1 MVVAA
6 RRHAGA
12 ATEPGLRPASLSGT
26 RRGPRGGA
34 KPCEGERRVQYQLP
48 QNSPGPAA
56 DRVGWLTGR
65 PWQACEAVP
74 DETIDRLRRDVPL
87 MEPVSER
94 LLRLLASRG
103 LTSRRDLESFFYPSL
118 DHLSDPFQLVEMD
131 KAVAR
136 TLRAAQRG
144 ELVAVHGDFDV
155 DGITG
160 CAVLHLL
167 LTNLQVEGR
176 RARALAPFIPDRTED
191 GYGVAARM
199 IRQWAAAGVTLLI
212 TVDTGSAA
220 LAELELARGL
230 GLDVIVLDHHIYE
243 QRPCAVALVNPRRP
257 DAQYPNP
264 DLCGVAVAFK
274 LAQAVQQY
282 RSECLPAGF
291 LEGLTDLVALGL
303 VADQM
308 SLTGENR
315 VLVRKGLARLADR
328 QVIRPGLA
336 ALLRVSGLDRGF
348 PVTATD
354 LAYQVAPRL
363 NACGRIGRVMAAL
376 ELLLTDD
383 PAHAAKL
390 AEEADRTN
398 TRRKQADLILKEE
411 AVEMARPY
419 VERGDPGLVLHSH
432 TWHKGVIGIGAARLV
447 EMYQLPTI
455 LIAEEGDEARGSARS
470 VANVDVKAVL
480 DRCAGYLLRY
490 GGHSQ
495 AAGLTLR
502 RRDIP
507 DFRAAFLAALRRV
520 PGQGPLPMVFD
531 LELPLGELASQD
543 VTDLVRELSK
553 MEPFGSGNAK
563 PVFRGT
569 GLRLRQLPTVMGG
582 GAHLRFAFRG
592 PGQHRG
598 GTPALSREFVAFGA
612 GEAWRRELAR
622 LAEAG
627 RKPLDVPWEVLFQL
641 GLSNY
646 RPRGGGF
653 DPVQQLLVDIRPA
666 ERP

>member
-1 MVVAA
+1 VD
-6 RRHAGA
+6 
-12 ATEPGLRPASLSGT
+12 PA
-26 RRGPRGGA
+26 
-34 KPCEGERRVQYQLP
+34 GERRVQYEMPLKP
-48 QNSPGPAA
+48 DDAA
-56 DRVGWLTGR
+56 DPRVGWLSGR
-65 PWQACEAVP
+65 PWQACEAGP
-74 DETIDRLRRDVPL
+74 EATIDRLRREVPL

-94 LLRLLASRG
+94 LLHLLAGRG

-136 TLRAAQRG
+136 TLRAAAAG
-144 ELVAVHGDFDV
+144 ELVAIHGDFDV

-167 LTNLQVEGR
+167 LQNLRVDGNR
-176 RARALAPFIPDRTED
+176 PRTLAPFIPDRTQD

-199 IRQWAAAGVTLLI
+199 IRTWAAGGVGLLI

-220 LAELELARGL
+220 QAELELARQL
-230 GLDVIVLDHHIYE
+230 GLDVIVLDHHIFE
-243 QRPCAVALVNPRRP
+243 ERPCAVALVNPRRP
-257 DAQYPNP
+257 DATYPNP

-274 LAQAVQQY
+274 LAQALQQY
-282 RSECLPAGF
+282 RPDCLPAGF
-291 LEGLTDLVALGL
+291 LESLTDLVALGL

-308 SLTGENR
+308 SLVGENR

-328 QVIRPGLA
+328 EQIRPGLA
-336 ALLRVSGLDRGF
+336 ALLRISGLDRGF

-383 PAHAAKL
+383 PAQAEKL
-390 AEEADRTN
+390 AQEADRTN
-398 TRRKQADLILKEE
+398 TRRKQADLMLKEE
-411 AVEMARPY
+411 AVEMARPF

-502 RRDIP
+502 RRDIR

-520 PGQGPLPMVFD
+520 PGQGPLPMAYD
-531 LELPLGELASQD
+531 LDLPLAELSTQD
-543 VTDLVRELSK
+543 ITDLVRELSK
-553 MEPFGSGNAK
+553 MEPFGAGNPK
-563 PVFRGT
+563 PLFRCA
-569 GLRLRQLPTVMGG
+569 GLRLRQQPAAMGG
-582 GAHLRFAFRG
+582 GVHLRFGFRG
-592 PGQHRG
+592 PGQGRG

-612 GEAWRRELAR
+612 GEAWRRESAR
-622 LAEAG
+622 LQETGGDLLAQTW
-627 RKPLDVPWEVLFQL
+627 DVLFQV
-641 GLSNY
+641 GFSNF
-646 RPRGGGF
+646 RPRNGTY

-666 ERP
+666 DPS

>member
-1 MVVAA
+1 MPLGSA
-6 RRHAGA
+6 
-12 ATEPGLRPASLSGT
+12 PKDPD
-26 RRGPRGGA
+26 
-34 KPCEGERRVQYQLP
+34 Q
-48 QNSPGPAA
+48 
-56 DRVGWLTGR
+56 VGWLSGR
-65 PWQACEAVP
+65 PWLINDPVAG
-74 DETIDRLRRDVPL
+74 ETIDRLRRRVPL

-94 LLRLLASRG
+94 LLHLLAGRG
-103 LTSRRDLESFFYPSL
+103 LTSRQDLESFFYPTL
-118 DHLSDPFQLVEMD
+118 DHLSDPFLLVEMD
-131 KAVAR
+131 KAVQR
-136 TLRAAQRG
+136 TLQAARNG
-144 ELVAVHGDFDV
+144 EVVAIHGDFDV

-160 CAVLHLL
+160 CAVLYQLL
-167 LTNLQVEGR
+167 SHLQVDGR
-176 RARALAPFIPDRTED
+176 RARPLAPFIPDRTQD

-199 IRQWAAAGVTLLI
+199 VRQWAQAGVSLLI

-220 LAELELARGL
+220 LTELELARQL
-230 GLDVIVLDHHIYE
+230 GLDVIVLDHHIFE
-243 QRPCAVALVNPRRP
+243 ERPCAVALVNPRRP
-257 DAQYPNP
+257 DARYPNP

-274 LAQAVQQY
+274 LAQALHQDQPE
-282 RSECLPAGF
+282 SLPSGF
-291 LEGLTDLVALGL
+291 LESVTDLVALGL

-315 VLVRKGLARLADR
+315 VLVRKGLARLANR
-328 QVIRPGLA
+328 ETIRPGLA

-383 PAHAAKL
+383 PATAEKL
-390 AEEADRTN
+390 AHEADRTN
-398 TRRKQADLILKEE
+398 TRRKQADVMLKEE
-411 AVEMARPY
+411 AIEMARPY

-480 DRCAGYLLRY
+480 DRCAGYLVRY

-495 AAGLTLR
+495 AAGLTLW
-502 RRDIP
+502 RRDISA
-507 DFRAAFLAALRRV
+507 FREAFLAALRRV
-520 PGQGPLPMVFD
+520 PGHGPLPVAYD
-531 LELPLGELASQD
+531 LDLPLAELAMQD
-543 VTDLVRELSK
+543 ITLLVRELDK
-553 MEPFGSGNAK
+553 MEPFGSGNPK
-563 PVFRGT
+563 PVFRAT
-569 GLRLRQLPTVMGG
+569 GLRLRHLPSAMGG
-582 GAHLRFAFRG
+582 GVHLRFAFRG
-592 PGQHRG
+592 PNQSRN

-612 GEAWRRELAR
+612 GEAWRREQSR
-622 LAEAG
+622 LLESG
-627 RKPLDVPWEVLFQL
+627 RDPLETSWEILFQV

-646 RPRGGGF
+646 RPRSGSY

-666 ERP
+666 SLP

>member
-1 MVVAA
+1 MQYEIPLKPD
-6 RRHAGA
+6 G
-12 ATEPGLRPASLSGT
+12 EGN
-26 RRGPRGGA
+26 GP
-34 KPCEGERRVQYQLP
+34 
-48 QNSPGPAA
+48 
-56 DRVGWLTGR
+56 VGWLSGR
-65 PWQACEAVP
+65 PWLICDPVAS
-74 DETIDRLRRDVPL
+74 ETIDRLRRDVPL

-94 LLRLLASRG
+94 LLHLLASRG

-118 DHLSDPFQLVEMD
+118 DHLSDPFLLVEMD

-136 TLRAAQRG
+136 TLRAARLG
-144 ELVAVHGDFDV
+144 EKVALHGDFDV

-160 CAVLHLL
+160 CAVLYELL
-167 LTNLQVEGR
+167 RNLQVDGS
-176 RARALAPFIPDRTED
+176 RARPEYPFIPDRTQD

-199 IRQWAAAGVTLLI
+199 VRQWAATGVSLLI

-220 LAELELARGL
+220 IAELDLARQL
-230 GLDVIVLDHHIYE
+230 GLDVIVLDHHIFE
-243 QRPCAVALVNPRRP
+243 ERPCAVALVNPRRP
-257 DAQYPNP
+257 DARYPNP

-274 LAQAVQQY
+274 LAQALQQD
-282 RSECLPAGF
+282 RPDSLPDGF
-291 LEGLTDLVALGL
+291 LESLTDLVALGL

-315 VLVRKGLARLADR
+315 VMVRKGLARLADR
-328 QVIRPGLA
+328 TTIRPGLS
-336 ALLRVSGLDRGF
+336 ALLKISGLDRGF

-376 ELLLTDD
+376 ELLLTSDHEQ
-383 PAHAAKL
+383 AEKL
-390 AEEADRTN
+390 AQEADRTN
-398 TRRKQADLILKEE
+398 TRRKQADVMLKEE

-480 DRCAGYLLRY
+480 DRCAGYLVRY

-495 AAGLTLR
+495 AAGLTLW
-502 RRDIP
+502 RRDIRA
-507 DFRAAFLAALRRV
+507 FREAFLTALRRV
-520 PGQGPLPMVFD
+520 PGHGPLPLAYD
-531 LELPLGELASQD
+531 LDLPLSDLSAQD
-543 VTDLVRELSK
+543 ITKLVRELDK
-553 MEPFGSGNAK
+553 MEPFGAGNPK
-563 PVFRGT
+563 PVFRCV
-569 GLRLRQLPTVMGG
+569 GLRLRHAPSAMGG

-592 PGQHRG
+592 PGVCRN

-612 GEAWRRELAR
+612 GEAWRRELSALEAR
-622 LAEAG
+622 G
-627 RKPLDVPWEVLFQL
+627 QSTLDISWDVLFQV

-646 RPRGGGF
+646 RPRNGTY
-653 DPVQQLLVDIRPA
+653 DPVQQLLVDIRPTA
-666 ERP
+666 AP

>member
-1 MVVAA
+1 VQFEIPLSSDPEDDGRADLVAVPCPA
-6 RRHAGA
+6 PADAG
-12 ATEPGLRPASLSGT
+12 P
-26 RRGPRGGA
+26 
-34 KPCEGERRVQYQLP
+34 
-48 QNSPGPAA
+48 
-56 DRVGWLTGR
+56 VGWFTGR
-65 PWQACEAVP
+65 PWLACDVP
-74 DETIDRLRRDVPL
+74 ATETIDRLRREVPL

-94 LLRLLASRG
+94 LLNLLAGRG

-118 DHLSDPFQLVEMD
+118 EHLSDPFLLVEMD

-136 TLRAAQRG
+136 ILRAVRLQEA
-144 ELVAVHGDFDV
+144 VAVHGDFDV

-167 LTNLQVEGR
+167 LTSLTVDGQQV
-176 RARALAPFIPDRTED
+176 RAVPPFIPDRTQD
-191 GYGVAARM
+191 GYGVAARKV
-199 IRQWAAAGVTLLI
+199 RQWAAEGVTLLI
-212 TVDTGSAA
+212 TVDTGAAA
-220 LAELELARGL
+220 LTELELARQL
-230 GLDVIVLDHHIYE
+230 GIDVIVLDHHIFE
-243 QRPCAVALVNPRRP
+243 ERPCAVALVNPRRP
-257 DAQYPNP
+257 DAPYPNP

-274 LAQAVQQY
+274 FAQAIGQD
-282 RSECLPAGF
+282 RPDSLPSGF
-291 LEGLTDLVALGL
+291 LETITDLVALGL

-328 QVIRPGLA
+328 QLIRPGLA

-348 PVTATD
+348 PVTASD

-376 ELLLTDD
+376 ELLLTHD
-383 PAHAAKL
+383 PDHAERL
-390 AEEADRTN
+390 AQEADRTN
-398 TRRKQADLILKEE
+398 TRRKQADLALKEE

-447 EMYQLPTI
+447 ELYQLPTI

-502 RRDIP
+502 RRDIR
-507 DFRAAFLAALRRV
+507 DFRDAFLGALRRE
-520 PGQGPLPMVFD
+520 PQHGPIPVGYD
-531 LELPLGELASQD
+531 LDLPLEELSAQD
-543 VTDLVRELSK
+543 VAKLVWELDK
-553 MEPFGSGNAK
+553 MEPFGSGNPK
-563 PVFRGT
+563 PIFRST
-569 GLRLRQLPTVMGG
+569 GLKLKQTPAVMGG
-582 GAHLRFAFRG
+582 GAHLRFAFRCPNQGRNG
-592 PGQHRG
+592 PS
-598 GTPALSREFVAFGA
+598 ALSREFVAFGA
-612 GEAWRRELAR
+612 GEAWRRESTRLLESGRDPLATVW
-622 LAEAG
+622 
-627 RKPLDVPWEVLFQL
+627 DVLFQV
-641 GLSNY
+641 GRSNF
-646 RPRGGGF
+646 RPRGGSY

-666 ERP
+666 GNS

>member
-1 MVVAA
+1 MQDQLPLPPDDESPAPNTCGQPPA
-6 RRHAGA
+6 DA
-12 ATEPGLRPASLSGT
+12 AT
-26 RRGPRGGA
+26 
-34 KPCEGERRVQYQLP
+34 
-48 QNSPGPAA
+48 
-56 DRVGWLTGR
+56 GWLTGR
-65 PWQACEAVP
+65 PWRAG
-74 DETIDRLRRDVPL
+74 ETPLTETVERLRREVPL

-94 LLRLLASRG
+94 MLHLLAERG

-118 DHLSDPFQLVEMD
+118 EHLSDPFLLVEMD

-136 TLRAAQRG
+136 MLRAARKG
-144 ELVAVHGDFDV
+144 ESVAVHGDFDV

-167 LTNLQVEGR
+167 LENIEVDGSRVRTGL
-176 RARALAPFIPDRTED
+176 PFIPDRTRD
-191 GYGVAARM
+191 GYGIADRM
-199 IRQWAAAGVTLLI
+199 VRQWASEGVTLLI
-212 TVDTGSAA
+212 TVDTGAAA
-220 LAELELARGL
+220 LAELELARQL
-230 GLDVIVLDHHIYE
+230 GIDVIVLDHHIFE
-243 QRPCAVALVNPRRP
+243 ERPCAVALVNPRRP
-257 DAQYPNP
+257 DARYPNP

-274 LAQAVQQY
+274 FAEAVGQE
-282 RSECLPAGF
+282 RPESLPEGF
-291 LEGLTDLVALGL
+291 LASLTDLVALGL

-328 QVIRPGLA
+328 EQIRTGLKE
-336 ALLRVSGLDRGF
+336 LLRVSGLDRGF
-348 PVTATD
+348 PITASD

-376 ELLLTDD
+376 ELLLTEDAD
-383 PAHAAKL
+383 HARRL

-398 TRRKQADLILKEE
+398 TRRKQADLALKEE

-447 EMYQLPTI
+447 ELYQLPTI

-470 VANVDVKAVL
+470 VADVDVKSVL

-502 RRDIP
+502 RRDIK
-507 DFRAAFLAALRRV
+507 DFREAFLGALRRQPQSGPV
-520 PGQGPLPMVFD
+520 PVAYD
-531 LELPLGELASQD
+531 LDLALADMAAQD
-543 VTDLVRELSK
+543 VARLVWELDK
-553 MEPFGSGNAK
+553 MEPFGAGNPK
-563 PVFRGT
+563 PVFRCN
-569 GLRLRQLPTVMGG
+569 GLRLKQMPAVMGG
-582 GAHLRFAFRG
+582 GAHLRFGFR
-592 PGQHRG
+592 PPRSVPE

-622 LAEAG
+622 LDARG
-627 RKPLDVPWEVLFQL
+627 LDPLGVDWEVLFQI
-641 GLSNY
+641 GRSNF
-646 RPRGGGF
+646 RPRGGGY

-666 ERP
+666 TAP

>member
-1 MVVAA
+1 MPLKPDA
-6 RRHAGA
+6 
-12 ATEPGLRPASLSGT
+12 ERPD
-26 RRGPRGGA
+26 
-34 KPCEGERRVQYQLP
+34 Q
-48 QNSPGPAA
+48 
-56 DRVGWLTGR
+56 VGWLSGR
-65 PWQACEAVP
+65 PWQICDAVAS
-74 DETIDRLRRDVPL
+74 ETIDRLRREVPL

-103 LTSRRDLESFFYPSL
+103 LTNRRDLESFFYPSL
-118 DHLSDPFQLVEMD
+118 DHLSDPFLLVEMD

-136 TLRAAQRG
+136 TLRAARNG
-144 ELVAVHGDFDV
+144 ETVAIHGDFDV

-160 CAVLHLL
+160 CAVLYQLL
-167 LTNLQVEGR
+167 SSLQVDGR
-176 RARALAPFIPDRTED
+176 RARPLPPFIPDRTQD

-199 IRQWAAAGVTLLI
+199 VRQWAAAGVSLLI

-220 LAELELARGL
+220 LAELELSRQL

-243 QRPCAVALVNPRRP
+243 ERPCAVALVNPRRP

-274 LAQAVQQY
+274 LAQALHQD
-282 RSECLPAGF
+282 RPDSLPDGF
-291 LEGLTDLVALGL
+291 LESLTDLVALGL

-315 VLVRKGLARLADR
+315 VLVRKGLRRLAER
-328 QVIRPGLA
+328 ESIRPGLS

-383 PAHAAKL
+383 PQQAERL
-390 AEEADRTN
+390 AQEADRTN
-398 TRRKQADLILKEE
+398 TRRKQADLMLKEE
-411 AVEMARPY
+411 AIEMARPF

-480 DRCAGYLLRY
+480 DRCAGYLVRY

-495 AAGLTLR
+495 AAGLTLW
-502 RRDIP
+502 RRDIRA
-507 DFRAAFLAALRRV
+507 FREAFLAALRRV
-520 PGQGPLPMVFD
+520 PGHGPLPVGYD
-531 LELPLGELASQD
+531 LDLPLIELTAQD
-543 VTDLVRELSK
+543 ITKLVRELDK
-553 MEPFGSGNAK
+553 MEPFGAGNPK
-563 PVFRGT
+563 PVFRCA
-569 GLRLRQLPTVMGG
+569 GLRLKQMPSVMGG
-582 GAHLRFAFRG
+582 GAHLRFAFRNPSTCRNG
-592 PGQHRG
+592 A
-598 GTPALSREFVAFGA
+598 PALSREFVAFGA
-612 GEAWRRELAR
+612 GEAWRRELAQL
-622 LAEAG
+622 LADG
-627 RKPLDVPWEVLFQL
+627 RDPLQTDWEILFQV

-646 RPRGGGF
+646 RPRSGSF
-653 DPVQQLLVDIRPA
+653 DPVQHLLVDVRPA
-666 ERP
+666 APLP

>member
-1 MVVAA
+1 MQLEIPL
-6 RRHAGA
+6 
-12 ATEPGLRPASLSGT
+12 TPDPG
-26 RRGPRGGA
+26 
-34 KPCEGERRVQYQLP
+34 
-48 QNSPGPAA
+48 NA
-56 DRVGWLTGR
+56 DQVGWLSGR
-65 PWQACEAVP
+65 PWQISEPIAA
-74 DETIDRLRRDVPL
+74 ETIDRLRREVPL

-94 LLRLLASRG
+94 MLYLLAGRS

-136 TLRAAQRG
+136 TLRAVRNG
-144 ELVAVHGDFDV
+144 EAVAVHGDFDV

-167 LTNLQVEGR
+167 LTHLEVEGR
-176 RARALAPFIPDRTED
+176 RARPLPPFIPDRALD
-191 GYGVAARM
+191 GYGVAAHMVRH
-199 IRQWAAAGVTLLI
+199 WAAAGVTLLI

-220 LAELELARGL
+220 LAELELARQL
-230 GLDVIVLDHHIYE
+230 GIDVIVLDHHIFE
-243 QRPCAVALVNPRRP
+243 ERPCAVALVNPRRP
-257 DAQYPNP
+257 DARYPNP

-274 LAQAVQQY
+274 LAQALQQD
-282 RSECLPAGF
+282 RPESLPPGF
-291 LEGLTDLVALGL
+291 LESLTDLVALGL

-328 QVIRPGLA
+328 QKIRPGLS

-383 PAHAAKL
+383 PVQAEKL
-390 AEEADRTN
+390 AQEADRTN
-398 TRRKQADLILKEE
+398 TRRKQADLMLKEE
-411 AVEMARPY
+411 AIEMAKPY
-419 VERGDPGLVLHSH
+419 VDRGDPGLVLHSH
-432 TWHKGVIGIGAARLV
+432 AWHKGVIGIGAARLV
-447 EMYQLPTI
+447 ELYQLPTI

-480 DRCAGYLLRY
+480 DRCAGYLVRY

-502 RRDIP
+502 RRDIRA
-507 DFRAAFLAALRRV
+507 FREAFLTALRRM
-520 PGQGPLPMVFD
+520 PGHGPLPVAYD
-531 LELPLGELASQD
+531 LDLPLDELSTQD
-543 VTDLVRELSK
+543 ITKLVRELDK
-553 MEPFGSGNAK
+553 MEPFGAGNPK
-563 PVFRGT
+563 PVFRSA
-569 GLRLRQLPTVMGG
+569 GLRLRHLPAAMGG
-582 GAHLRFAFRG
+582 GAHLRFGFRG
-592 PGQHRG
+592 AGHGRNG
-598 GTPALSREFVAFGA
+598 APALNREFVAFGA
-612 GEAWRRELAR
+612 GEAWRRGLAR
-622 LAEAG
+622 LQEQS
-627 RKPLDVPWEVLFQL
+627 REPLDIAWDVLFQV
-641 GLSNY
+641 GVSNF
-646 RPRGGGF
+646 RPRGGGY

-666 ERP
+666 AIP

>member
-1 MVVAA
+1 MQYEIPLGPE
-6 RRHAGA
+6 GA
-12 ATEPGLRPASLSGT
+12 ADA
-26 RRGPRGGA
+26 
-34 KPCEGERRVQYQLP
+34 
-48 QNSPGPAA
+48 
-56 DRVGWLTGR
+56 RVGWLTGR
-65 PWQACEAVP
+65 PWQACEIAP
-74 DETIDRLRRDVPL
+74 AETIDRLRRDVPL

-94 LLRLLASRG
+94 LLHLLASRG

-136 TLRAAQRG
+136 MLRAAQRR

-167 LTNLQVEGR
+167 LQNLQIDGNRV
-176 RARALAPFIPDRTED
+176 RALPPFIPDRTQD

-199 IRQWAAAGVTLLI
+199 IRQWASAGVGLLI

-220 LAELELARGL
+220 LAELELARRL
-230 GLDVIVLDHHIYE
+230 GLDVIVLDHHLYE

-257 DAQYPNP
+257 DAHYPNP

-274 LAQAVQQY
+274 LVQALHQH
-282 RSECLPAGF
+282 RPDGLPAGF
-291 LEGLTDLVALGL
+291 LESLTDLVALGL

-328 QVIRPGLA
+328 QKIRPGLM
-336 ALLRVSGLDRGF
+336 ALLRVSGLDSGF

-383 PAHAAKL
+383 PEQAAKL
-390 AEEADRTN
+390 SQEADRTN

-411 AVEMARPY
+411 AVEMARPF

-432 TWHKGVIGIGAARLV
+432 NWHKGVIGIGAARLV

-480 DRCAGYLLRY
+480 DQCAGFLLRY
-490 GGHSQ
+490 GGHNQ

-507 DFRAAFLAALRRV
+507 AFRAAFLAALRQE
-520 PGQGPLPMVFD
+520 PGQGS
-531 LELPLGELASQD
+531 LPLAYDLDLPLAEMSSQD
-543 VTDLVRELSK
+543 ITDLVLELSK
-553 MEPFGSGNAK
+553 MEPFGAGNPK
-563 PVFRGT
+563 PVFRCC
-569 GLRLRQLPTVMGG
+569 GLRLRQLPTLMGG
-582 GAHLRFAFRG
+582 GVHLRFAFRG
-592 PGQHRG
+592 GVQNLSG
-598 GTPALSREFVAFGA
+598 SPALNREFVAFGA

-622 LAEAG
+622 LAESG
-627 RKPLDVPWEVLFQL
+627 RKPLEVPWEVLFQL
-641 GLSNY
+641 GFSTY
-646 RPRGGGF
+646 RPRGGGY
-653 DPVQQLLVDIRPA
+653 DPVQQLVVDIRPA
-666 ERP
+666 DAP